1 MTAPP
6 QKTTREKWLT
16 LIGGILFVAYLLGM
30 VFGSAS
36 PVAPGVTSAA
46 PAPVPSTLGSF
57 LKYGF
62 SVLIIASLLFPLL
75 KGKMQPYFYLFRLL
89 RPRMVFESIFVVCA
103 VITTAM
109 ALVKLFPFLDRSWL
123 YLIPVSDGE
132 STNLAVMPATLKY
145 VGLIFL
151 VLLALCLPR
160 FAYTEEVKYRH
171 GTQDWRDGFK
181 RSLQFGLAHCLMG
194 VPLYVGLA
202 LTVGGLWFTLQYFK
216 GGVERSTAY
225 HLAYNLLVL
234 ALLSTYLILARVI
247 I

>member
-1 MTAPP
+1 MTSIP

-16 LIGGILFVAYLLGM
+16 LIGGIVFVAYLLGM

-36 PVAPGVTSAA
+36 SVAPGVSAA
-46 PAPVPSTLGSF
+46 PAHVPSTLGSF

-62 SVLIIASLLFPLL
+62 SLLIIGSLLFPLL

-89 RPRMVFESIFVVCA
+89 RFRMVFKSVFVVCA
-103 VITTAM
+103 VVLTAV
-109 ALVKLFPFLDRSWL
+109 ALGTLFPFLDRSWL
-123 YLIPVSDGE
+123 YLIPVSNGE
-132 STNLAVMPATLKY
+132 STNIAVMPATLKY
-145 VGLIFL
+145 VGLVFL
-151 VLLALCLPR
+151 VILALCLPR
-160 FAYTEEVKYRH
+160 FAYAEEVKYRH

-181 RSLQFGLAHCLMG
+181 RSLRFGLAHCIMG

-202 LTVGGLWFTLQYFK
+202 LTVGGLWFTHQYFK

-234 ALLSTYLILARVI
+234 TLLSTYLIFARI
-247 I
+247 II